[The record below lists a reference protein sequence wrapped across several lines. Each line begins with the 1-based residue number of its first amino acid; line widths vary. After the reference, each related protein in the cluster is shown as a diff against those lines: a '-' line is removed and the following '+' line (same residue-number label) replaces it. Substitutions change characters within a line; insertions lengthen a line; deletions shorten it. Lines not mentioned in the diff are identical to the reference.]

1 MKAIM
6 VLSALALVCGNL
18 WAIAEPLSLA
28 PEKIDEQKIF
38 WGTATRFNKPGL
50 VRFDEI
56 IQATPEFA
64 GIKSRK
70 IETGTAKY
78 WIMLSKASERA
89 VKAIQEV
96 AQQSQLDLVAEFN
109 YWQGI
114 GEQIPAEDITAKV
127 LEKLK

>member
-6 VLSALALVCGNL
+6 LLSALALVCGNL

-96 AQQSQLDLVAEFN
+96 AQQNQLDLVAEFN